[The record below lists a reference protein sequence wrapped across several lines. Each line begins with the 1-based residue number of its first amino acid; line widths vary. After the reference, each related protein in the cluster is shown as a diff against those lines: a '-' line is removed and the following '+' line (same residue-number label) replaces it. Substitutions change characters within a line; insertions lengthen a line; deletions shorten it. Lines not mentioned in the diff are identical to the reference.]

1 MCGDVFPCLYHCGK
15 EWKECLCGVL
25 DVNNVGRNL
34 KISNIKSGFVSS
46 IANAMNEKLVYP
58 SSRTE
63 LETAIQE
70 LSLRHNREVYPE
82 QPYNSANI
90 VENFENPKFSF
101 GVSESSDD

>member
-1 MCGDVFPCLYHCGK
+1 MGRMLVWG
-15 EWKECLCGVL
+15 
-25 DVNNVGRNL
+25 VGREQRWSKFEN
-34 KISNIKSGFVSS
+34 SNIKSGFVSS
-46 IANAMNEKLVYP
+46 IAKAMNEKLVYP

-82 QPYNSANI
+82 QPYNAANI

-101 GVSESSDD
+101 GVSESSED